1 MQRLAD
7 NVVMSLSG
15 PVKLSSEEEHK
26 LLQKWQNE
34 LSVCS
39 EVIVSNSFMLH
50 FLIRRIFVTEYDLK
64 EIKIMLFS
72 FLLCLFN
79 EPFIVNNVVLYT
91 QFNL

>member
-34 LSVCS
+34 LSVRS
-39 EVIVSNSFMLH
+39 EVIVSNSFMPD
-50 FLIRRIFVTEYDLK
+50 F
-64 EIKIMLFS
+64 
-72 FLLCLFN
+72 FN
-79 EPFIVNNVVLYT
+79 FFI
-91 QFNL
+91 